1 MCGLYREMHGPI
13 THRRTVALKQ
23 TKARKDAVD
32 TLSEESYNSQ
42 YLGKFIAERD

>member
-1 MCGLYREMHGPI
+1 
-13 THRRTVALKQ
+13 VALKQ

-42 YLGKFIAERD
+42 YLGNS